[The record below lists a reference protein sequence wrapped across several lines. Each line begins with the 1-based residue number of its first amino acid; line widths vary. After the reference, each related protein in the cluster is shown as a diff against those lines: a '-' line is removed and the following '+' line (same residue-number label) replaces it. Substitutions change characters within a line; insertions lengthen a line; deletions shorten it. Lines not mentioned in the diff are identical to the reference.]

1 MGDGGGL
8 RRVAG
13 GLKEDT
19 GGKHLMAIEVS
30 VALGCALRFVE
41 VGGSLTESVV
51 VGRKIREDNALEVE
65 DND

>member
-30 VALGCALRFVE
+30 MTKGGREVAGLDRDSDETAVIDRDPR
-41 VGGSLTESVV
+41 GSV
-51 VGRKIREDNALEVE
+51 
-65 DND
+65 